1 MDLKKYN
8 VTLVKEECKR
18 YETINRKVDCPKKIA
33 DVLTTAMEMENL
45 AQEIFVLLAFDTK
58 KNLIGLFEV
67 SRGTISETL
76 VHPAEIFKRALVCNA
91 HSIAIA
97 HNHPS
102 GNARPSSEDKQVTER
117 IKRCG
122 EMMGIPLIDHVII
135 GDGQFY
141 SFVEDENF

>member
-8 VTLVKEECKR
+8 VTLVKEDCKR
-18 YETINRKVDCPKKIA
+18 YTAIDRKVNCPSKIA
-33 DVLTTAMEMENL
+33 DVLTTAMNMDKL
-45 AQEIFVLLAFDTK
+45 AQEIFVLLAFDTQ

-67 SRGTISETL
+67 SRGTINETL

-97 HNHPS
+97 HNHPA
-102 GNARPSSEDKQVTER
+102 GNARPSSEDKQITER

-135 GDGQFY
+135 GDGQYY
-141 SFVEDENF
+141 SFLEDANF

>member
-1 MDLKKYN
+1 MDLKKYS
-8 VTLVKEECKR
+8 VQLVKEECKR
-18 YETINRKVDCPKKIA
+18 YTTIERKVNSPDKIA
-33 DVLTTAMEMENL
+33 NVLTTAMNMDKL
-45 AQEIFVLLAFDTK
+45 AQEIFVLLAFDTQ

-67 SRGTISETL
+67 SRGTIDQTL

-102 GNARPSSEDKQVTER
+102 GSTRPSSEDKSLTER

-122 EMMGIPLIDHVII
+122 EMMGVPLIDHVII
-135 GDGQFY
+135 GDGQYY
-141 SFVEDENF
+141 SFLDEGNF

>member
-1 MDLKKYN
+1 MDLKKYS
-8 VTLVKEECKR
+8 VQLVKEECKR
-18 YETINRKVDCPKKIA
+18 YTTIERKVNSPDKIA
-33 DVLTTAMEMENL
+33 NVLTTAMNMDKL
-45 AQEIFVLLAFDTK
+45 AQEIFVLLAFDTQ

-67 SRGTISETL
+67 SRGTIDQTL

-102 GNARPSSEDKQVTER
+102 GSTRPSSEDKSLTER

-122 EMMGIPLIDHVII
+122 EMMGVPLIDHVII
-135 GDGQFY
+135 GDGRYY
-141 SFVEDENF
+141 SFLEDANF

>member
-33 DVLTTAMEMENL
+33 DVLITAMEMENL
-45 AQEIFVLLAFDTK
+45 AQEIFVLLAFDVR

-67 SRGTISETL
+67 SRGTIDSTL

-97 HNHPS
+97 YNHPA
-102 GNARPSSEDKQVTER
+102 GNARPSSEDKQITER

-135 GDGQFY
+135 GDGQYY
-141 SFVEDENF
+141 SFLEDANF